1 MSNRAGIHFDVVLRR
16 DNPAPRSSDEAITVF
31 ITVAGIRD
39 ALTFEVSGSGGTVY
53 VTLAISSG
61 RVLHVTPNP
70 YAVEHGLLDK
80 YVQIALAHYRARW
93 QLDIPVEQAWLRW
106 VNQPPAPYQEQLAA
120 LGAATTTPATKRA
133 VDGARC
139 RYNAQWDTERIC
151 GYHGA
156 ESECRA
162 ATCTH
167 FEIDDELGD

>member
-1 MSNRAGIHFDVVLRR
+1 VLRR
-16 DNPAPRSSDEAITVF
+16 DTFSPRSSDEAITVF

-39 ALTFEVSGSGGTVY
+39 ALTFEVSGYGGIVY
-53 VTLAISSG
+53 VTIAIDNG
-61 RVLHVTPNP
+61 RVLHITPNP
-70 YAVEHGLLDK
+70 YAVAHGLLDE
-80 YVQIALAHYRARW
+80 YVQIALAHYRARFG
-93 QLDIPVEQAWLRW
+93 LDTPEAWLRW
-106 VNQPPAPYQEQLAA
+106 VNQPPAPYREQLAA